1 MQIEIAEAGRMTQS
15 GSSLLRLIQ
24 NNNMPVLDLL
34 VRESI
39 QNSLDARKQ
48 DSKYVEVD
56 YLTGKFNS
64 ARLGSEL
71 DSITDSLRER
81 YGSSDYDYIAVRD
94 FHTVGLTGVM
104 DYKDVK
110 NNVYGNLL
118 KLVYEICKPQEAEGA
133 GGSWGIGKTVY
144 FRIGI
149 GLVIYYSRIVNEN
162 GEYESRLAASFVEN
176 ELDPNAMI
184 PVYEGMIKR
193 GIAWWGEETGKNSTQ
208 PVTDEKY
215 IKEFLDIFNIE
226 EYSGDETG
234 TTIIIPYIDKEELLQ
249 NNRTEYTNDQE
260 EEIIPFWCT
269 NIEDYLSIAVQR
281 WYAPRLNNKHYQQG
295 AYLRTKIND
304 KGIGRDSMEPVF
316 QIVQSLYNRA
326 QFVYDD
332 DILSESENVHVEDI
346 NVRNK
351 LENGQK
357 IGSISFVKVSRDLLR
372 MNVPY
377 NKPEP
382 YMYFNN
388 EIRDTEV
395 NRPTICYT
403 RKPAMIVSY
412 ENVGPWVSNIPASS
426 KDEYI
431 IGIFVLS
438 SFNRLKNSPT
448 PGTIEEYIR
457 KSEMADH
464 TSWGDWS
471 EGNYNPRFV
480 YRIQSGV
487 NKIVSREFSAT
498 QEKAQPK
505 VNSGLGKMFGD
516 LLLPPE
522 GFGSGANGSN
532 KNPSKNP
539 TVQGKRSRFKFA
551 VDSNDIKYYADK
563 MVIPMV
569 LETSAKKKIT
579 RTGFDML
586 VDSESKKIDINEWEN
601 KMKMEAPFKISEY
614 RIQIENI
621 DGEKISSDDVLDSE
635 SSIDIEDIT
644 FSKKVSKSGTCHGLS
659 IFSEEPHFLKIKL
672 FVTVIL
678 ERKDVKP
685 SFLFEK
691 EAE

>member
-39 QNSLDARKQ
+39 QNSLDARMQ
-48 DSKYVEVD
+48 NSKFVEVD

-64 ARLGSEL
+64 SKLGNEL
-71 DSITDSLRER
+71 EEVTDALDQR
-81 YGSSDYDYIAVRD
+81 YGNKEYDYIAIRD
-94 FHTVGLTGVM
+94 SHTVGLTGVM
-104 DYKDVK
+104 DYKHIQ
-110 NNVYGNLL
+110 NNAYGNLL

-149 GLVIYYSRIVNEN
+149 GLVIYYSRIKNED
-162 GEYESRLAASFVEN
+162 GEFESRLAASLVEN

-184 PVYEGMIKR
+184 PVYDGMIKR
-193 GIAWWGEETGKNSTQ
+193 GIAWWGDKTGKNSTQ
-208 PVTDEKY
+208 PVTDENY
-215 IKEFLDIFNIE
+215 ISNFLKIFGIE
-226 EYSGDETG
+226 EYTEDETG
-234 TTIIIPYIDKEELLQ
+234 TTIIIPYINTEELLR

-269 NIEDYLSIAVQR
+269 NLEEYLSIAVQR
-281 WYAPRLNNKHYQQG
+281 WYAPRLNNKNYQQG
-295 AYLRTKIND
+295 AFLRTRINGR
-304 KGIGRDSMEPVF
+304 GISLDAMEPVF
-316 QIVQSLYNRA
+316 QVVQALYNRA
-326 QFVYDD
+326 HYVNDA
-332 DILSESENVHVEDI
+332 DILSDVEDVYLEDI

-351 LENGQK
+351 LESQK
-357 IGSISFVKVSRDLLR
+357 IGSISFAKVSRELLK
-372 MNVPY
+372 MNVPN

-388 EIRDTEV
+388 EIRDTDV

-403 RKPAMIVSY
+403 RKPAMVVSY
-412 ENVGPWVSNIPASS
+412 ENVGPWVSSIPATG

-438 SFNRLKNSPT
+438 SFNKLKNSPT

-487 NKIVSREFSAT
+487 NKIITREFSSMQKET
-498 QEKAQPK
+498 KPKA
-505 VNSGLGKMFGD
+505 NSGLGKMFGD

-522 GFGSGANGSN
+522 GFGNGPGGANKSGNST
-532 KNPSKNP
+532 NP
-539 TVQGKRSRFKFA
+539 TEIKRSRFRFA
-551 VDSNDIKYYADK
+551 IDTKGIKYLPGK
-563 MVIPMV
+563 MIIPMN
-569 LETSAKKKIT
+569 LETSAKNKISKA
-579 RTGFDML
+579 GFDMQI
-586 VDSESKKIDINEWEN
+586 DSESKRIDINEWEN
-601 KMKMEAPFKISEY
+601 KMKMETPFTISEY
-614 RIQIENI
+614 RIQVDNI
-621 DGEKISSDDVLDSE
+621 DGSKIDTEEVLSTSE
-635 SSIDIEDIT
+635 SVDIESIV
-644 FSKKVSKSGTCHGLS
+644 FAKRLSKSGTCHGLS
-659 IFSEEPHFLKIKL
+659 IFSEEPHYLRMRIY
-672 FVTVIL
+672 VTVDLRRNDI
-678 ERKDVKP
+678 KP

>member
-71 DSITDSLRER
+71 DSITDSLQER
-81 YGSSDYDYIAVRD
+81 YGNFDYDYIAVRD
-94 FHTVGLTGVM
+94 LHTVGLTGVM

-249 NNRTEYTNDQE
+249 NNRTEYINDQE

-326 QFVYDD
+326 QFVCDD

-357 IGSISFVKVSRDLLR
+357 IGSISFVKVSRDLLK

-487 NKIVSREFSAT
+487 NKIVSREYSAT

-551 VDSNDIKYYADK
+551 VDSNNIKYYADK

-621 DGEKISSDDVLDSE
+621 DGEKISSDEVLDSE